1 MGFKIGQ
8 NYDFAKWYQVLF
20 WKEDSFDN
28 LTQEFQEFLALEKKN
43 KS

>member
-1 MGFKIGQ
+1 MGMKIGA
-8 NYDFAKWYQVLF
+8 NFDFAKWYQVLN

-28 LTQEFQEFLALEKKN
+28 ITQEFQKLLALEKKN